1 MLGVLCHLSKL
12 VNKISLK
19 YLKLIFKLMGTNN
32 FMKHYTFIKILNTTF
47 HQITKLLKLPFVN
60 IIKKC
65 IQNLIF
71 YLVLEEQI

>member
-1 MLGVLCHLSKL
+1 
-12 VNKISLK
+12 
-19 YLKLIFKLMGTNN
+19 MGTNN
-32 FMKHYTFIKILNTTF
+32 FMKHYTFIKILNTTSL
-47 HQITKLLKLPFVN
+47 QIIKLLKLPFVN

>member
-1 MLGVLCHLSKL
+1 
-12 VNKISLK
+12 
-19 YLKLIFKLMGTNN
+19 MGTNN

-47 HQITKLLKLPFVN
+47 RQITKLLKLPFVN